1 MAKKKGINI
10 GLILLA
16 ALAIL
21 AFRRPPEENDR
32 PKLTDV
38 KLSYYPDNKVR
49 QGESVNI
56 NVKDRYHG
64 PPLDTLSLSATLGT
78 MKNGQFIVTSH
89 TPFPTGA
96 TLVDNVKNGDKIE
109 FNLMSP
115 QMVIPVDFP
124 LGKYVVRLE
133 AFRYMP
139 PDWDLFH
146 TGYYMRDAD
155 NGGMLE
161 VIPQ

>member
-32 PKLTDV
+32 PKLTGV
-38 KLSYYPDNKVR
+38 KLKYTPSKVR
-49 QGESVNI
+49 QGEGVII
-56 NVKDRYHG
+56 NVKDHYHG
-64 PPLDTLSLSATLGT
+64 PPLETLSLSATLGT
-78 MKNGQFIVTSH
+78 MKNGTFIPTTH
-89 TPFPTGA
+89 RPFPTGA
-96 TLVDNVKNGDKIE
+96 TLVDNVKDGQRIE
-109 FNLMSP
+109 FNLMTP
-115 QMVIPVDFP
+115 KMVIPIDFP
-124 LGKYVVRLE
+124 CGKYVVRLE
-133 AFRYMP
+133 AYRYMP

-155 NGGMLE
+155 NGGLLE
-161 VIPQ
+161 VIPR